1 MEPCRCHHR
10 TQKAIFLQN
19 GLTNSQVG
27 AMLAPD
33 NMLQTTCK
41 ILAKRGP
48 ILRTVFWTPVWGSNL
63 RPRAVKALALL
74 FACLLGHPSACLLE
88 FPFFYYWG
96 CLFASPWASNPVA
109 ATKWR
114 NAGLTSRCLL
124 NICCG
129 LRSSFQSSKAD
140 KNCEKRGPE
149 NWTSKWARN

>member
-27 AMLAPD
+27 AMLAPN

-63 RPRAVKALALL
+63 RPRAVQALALL
-74 FACLLGHPSACLLE
+74 FACFLGHPSACLLAH
-88 FPFFYYWG
+88 PFLCYSRRFCFSYWG
-96 CLFASPWASNPVA
+96 YLCAPLSRLAVQHLQGSGSCQTSCALCHSVQI
-109 ATKWR
+109 
-114 NAGLTSRCLL
+114 SRCRAGKK
-124 NICCG
+124 NEK
-129 LRSSFQSSKAD
+129 SSQKQSHF
-140 KNCEKRGPE
+140 
-149 NWTSKWARN
+149 